1 MRARDTRLAERP
13 LGVNGVD
20 CDCSSAWS
28 LLNLSH
34 RHEFQK
40 SQRTALAAENSATVV
55 HIPFTLGA
63 DTVCTADQLVPG
75 SMTTT
80 LITVSC
86 LLCDVL

>member
-1 MRARDTRLAERP
+1 MPLMDLVSSMRARDTRLAERP

-40 SQRTALAAENSATVV
+40 SQRTALAAENSAAVV

-63 DTVCTADQLVPG
+63 DTVCTD
-75 SMTTT
+75 
-80 LITVSC
+80 
-86 LLCDVL
+86 LCQAQ